1 MGRHDN
7 PFIKNC
13 LCFRCPLEDCRSPC
27 PFGVDKVGNSE
38 NIDEYLFDKYIEIKS
53 KEKDK
58 KIKKKRAYNR
68 EYYRKNKEKLKNCS
82 RIRYI
87 KNKEQ
92 IEKDMFGNKEGE

>member
-38 NIDEYLFDKYIEIKS
+38 NIDEYLFDKYE
-53 KEKDK
+53 
-58 KIKKKRAYNR
+58 
-68 EYYRKNKEKLKNCS
+68 LLC
-82 RIRYI
+82 
-87 KNKEQ
+87 
-92 IEKDMFGNKEGE
+92 GC

>member
-1 MGRHDN
+1 MGRHATT
-7 PFIKNC
+7 FEKEC

-53 KEKDK
+53 KEKNK

-68 EYYRKNKEKLKNCS
+68 EYYRENKEKLKNDS
-82 RIRYI
+82 KRRYI
-87 KNKEQ
+87 KNKAQ
-92 IEKDMFGNKEGE
+92 IEKDMVGDKEGE